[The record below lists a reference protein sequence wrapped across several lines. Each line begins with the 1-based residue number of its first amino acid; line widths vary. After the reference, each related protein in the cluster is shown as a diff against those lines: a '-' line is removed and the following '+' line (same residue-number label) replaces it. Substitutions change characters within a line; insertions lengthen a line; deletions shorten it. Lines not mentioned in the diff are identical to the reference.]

1 MPWSEVAG
9 RKRNRL
15 QVDERREQLLEL
27 GIRLFSDRSYEEI
40 PIGEIAEAAGIS
52 KGLLYHYFPSKRD
65 FYVEAVRH
73 AAGQMLSSIE
83 QATQGPDRGEV
94 EGLRRGLD
102 AYLDY
107 VEDHAVAYSTLMKSG
122 AADPDVA
129 LVVEQAR
136 GTFVLQISEGAGL
149 LAPSPTVRVALRGWI
164 GFVEAASLEWL
175 ETRAVARTALRE
187 VMVAA
192 LMGAAQAAA
201 MDLNDGVTAD
211 LTPKPKKSARGRS

>member
-1 MPWSEVAG
+1 MAT

-27 GIRLFSDRSYEEI
+27 GIRLFSDRGYEEI

-52 KGLLYHYFPSKRD
+52 KGLLYHYFPSKRE

-73 AAGQMLSSIE
+73 AAGQMLVSIE
-83 QATQGPDRGEV
+83 QASQGSDAGGV
-94 EGLRRGLD
+94 ESLRRGLD

-107 VEDHAVAYSTLMKSG
+107 VEDHAVAYSTLIKSG

-129 LVVEQAR
+129 AVVEAAR
-136 GTFVLQISEGAGL
+136 RAFVKQISEGAGL
-149 LAPSPTVRVALRGWI
+149 VAPPPAVMVALRGWI

-175 ETRAVARTALRE
+175 DTPSVPREMLRE

-201 MDLNDGVTAD
+201 MDLSNGVTAD
-211 LTPKPKKSARGRS
+211 LTPKPKKSSGVRA

>member
-1 MPWSEVAG
+1 
-9 RKRNRL
+9 
-15 QVDERREQLLEL
+15 
-27 GIRLFSDRSYEEI
+27 
-40 PIGEIAEAAGIS
+40 
-52 KGLLYHYFPSKRD
+52 YHYFPSKRD

-73 AAGQMLSSIE
+73 AAGQMLTSIE

-136 GTFVLQISEGAGL
+136 RAFVQQISEGAGL
-149 LAPSPTVRVALRGWI
+149 TAPSPTVQVALRGWI

-175 ETRAVARTALRE
+175 DSRTVARETLRE

-201 MDLNDGVTAD
+201 MDLSNGVTAD
-211 LTPKPKKSARGRS
+211 LTPKPKRNAQGRG

>member
-1 MPWSEVAG
+1 MAG

-15 QVDERREQLLEL
+15 QVDERRGQLLEL

-73 AAGQMLSSIE
+73 AAGQMLTSIE
-83 QATQGPDRGEV
+83 RASEGPDRAGV

-107 VEDHAVAYSTLMKSG
+107 VEDHAVAYATLMKSG

-129 LVVEQAR
+129 EVVEQAR
-136 GTFVLQISEGAGL
+136 RAFVQQINDGAGL
-149 LAPSPTVRVALRGWI
+149 PEPSPTVMIALRGWI

-175 ETRAVARTALRE
+175 DGHAVPRQTLRE

-192 LMGAAQAAA
+192 LMGAAGAAA
-201 MDLNDGVTAD
+201 MDLTTGVTSD
-211 LTPKPKKSARGRS
+211 LTPKPKKHSGARS